1 MNTLYLGKLEYADPL
16 YEILSSG
23 DGAPLKKKLSKLASF
38 LYIFHK
44 KTEKEENVELDSVNV
59 YFQKIPNKL
68 CQQKII
74 YPSDRKE
81 YLKLADI

>member
-16 YEILSSG
+16 YEILPSG
-23 DGAPLKKKLSKLASF
+23 DGASLKKKLSKLVSF

-44 KTEKEENVELDSVNV
+44 KTEKEENVELDSANV
-59 YFQKIPNKL
+59 YFQKILNKL
-68 CQQKII
+68 CQQEII
-74 YPSDRKE
+74 YPSDKKE

>member
-23 DGAPLKKKLSKLASF
+23 DGASLKKKLSKLASF

-44 KTEKEENVELDSVNV
+44 KTEKEENIELDSVNV
-59 YFQKIPNKL
+59 YFQKILNKN
-68 CQQKII
+68 CANKKS
-74 YPSDRKE
+74 YPPQIKKS
-81 YLKLADI
+81 I